1 MKEPIAKQIPHIH
14 EMHGDRR
21 EDPYY
26 WLRERDH
33 EDVTSYLNEEN
44 AYREG
49 LMAPLQTLESTLYD
63 EMVSRIVPD
72 DWSVPVRIDDFWYQ
86 TRFNKGAEYPCFYR
100 REGAEDGP
108 EICVLDV
115 PKLAEGQAFCSVSGI
130 FLSEDHR
137 LMGYGVD
144 FVSRRQYLLRFVDLD
159 TGASLSL
166 EIPNTTGSMAWAKDG
181 QTIFYATKDEVTLRV
196 DKIWRQHLRDGSG
209 PVLVYHERDEAFS
222 CGVSKSK
229 SKDFIVVSSGATD
242 VSEMHTIPADQPAAD
257 PQCFMARQAGH
268 EYSAS
273 HYDGQ
278 WFILSNKEGR
288 DNFALFTAQ
297 DDQRDAWQEIIPHRE
312 HVALESMTLFR
323 DHLVTVE
330 REQGL
335 LSIQIRNHSGSVDH
349 SVDMDES
356 TYTLAT
362 GSNPMADTEVLRFV
376 YTSMTTPSTVYDY
389 NMSTRDRVIKKQ
401 AEIPGGYDA
410 SQYVTKRLWAKGADG
425 RDIPMSYVG
434 PADAQGPI
442 PTLLYGYGS
451 YGITIDPS
459 FSRTRLSL
467 LERGMA
473 FVIAHIR
480 GSEYLG
486 REWYDLGKM
495 EHKQNTFSDFIAC
508 GEFLRQEGLA
518 SELYAMGGSAGGLLM
533 GAVMNQAPQLW
544 DGIIAAVPFVDVL
557 TTMLDESIPLTTGE
571 YNEWGNPNEEVAYRR
586 MKAYS
591 PYDQVVAQ
599 DYPPTLITTGLHDS
613 QVQYWEPAK
622 WIARLRERRTNRAP
636 LMMYCNMDT
645 GHGGASG
652 RYAALKE
659 TAMEYAFILG
669 LKEGLLK

>member
-1 MKEPIAKQIPHIH
+1 MISA
-14 EMHGDRR
+14 
-21 EDPYY
+21 
-26 WLRERDH
+26 
-33 EDVTSYLNEEN
+33 
-44 AYREG
+44 
-49 LMAPLQTLESTLYD
+49 
-63 EMVSRIVPD
+63 
-72 DWSVPVRIDDFWYQ
+72 
-86 TRFNKGAEYPCFYR
+86 
-100 REGAEDGP
+100 
-108 EICVLDV
+108 
-115 PKLAEGQAFCSVSGI
+115 
-130 FLSEDHR
+130 
-137 LMGYGVD
+137 
-144 FVSRRQYLLRFVDLD
+144 
-159 TGASLSL
+159 
-166 EIPNTTGSMAWAKDG
+166 
-181 QTIFYATKDEVTLRV
+181 
-196 DKIWRQHLRDGSG
+196 
-209 PVLVYHERDEAFS
+209 
-222 CGVSKSK
+222 
-229 SKDFIVVSSGATD
+229 GATD
-242 VSEMHTIPADQPAAD
+242 VSEIHTIPADQPNAD

-273 HYDGQ
+273 HHAGQ

-297 DDQRDAWQEIIPHRE
+297 DDQREVWSELIPHRQ
-312 HVALESMTLFR
+312 HVALESMTLFK

-335 LSIQIRNHSGSVDH
+335 LSIQIRHHSGAVDH
-349 SVDMDES
+349 SVQMDEP

-389 NMSTRDRVIKKQ
+389 NMRSKDRVIKKQ

-410 SQYVTKRLWAKGADG
+410 SQYVTKRLWAKAADG

-434 PADAQGPI
+434 PSDAQGPI

-473 FVIAHIR
+473 FVIAHVR

-495 EHKQNTFSDFIAC
+495 EHKQNTFSDFISC

-544 DGIIAAVPFVDVL
+544 DGIIAAVPFVDVV

-571 YNEWGNPNEEVAYRR
+571 YNEWGNPNEEAAYRR

-622 WIARLRERRTNRAP
+622 WIARLRARRTNQAP

-659 TAMEYAFILG
+659 TAMEYAFLLG
-669 LKEGLLK
+669 LKDDLLK

>member
-1 MKEPIAKQIPHIH
+1 MKEPVAQRIPHVH
-14 EMHGDRR
+14 EHHGDCR
-21 EDPYY
+21 DDAYY
-26 WLRERDH
+26 WLRDRDH
-33 EDVTSYLNEEN
+33 EDVTTYLNEEN
-44 AYREG
+44 TYREV
-49 LMAPLQTLESTLYD
+49 LMQPLKPLEDKLYE

-72 DWSVPVRIDDFWYQ
+72 DWSVPVRIDHFWYQ
-86 TRFNKGAEYPCFYR
+86 TRFNHGDEYPCFYR

-108 EICVLDV
+108 ETCVLNV
-115 PKLAEGQAFCSVSGI
+115 PKLAEGQSYCSVSGI
-130 FLSEDHR
+130 FLTEDHHI
-137 LMGYGVD
+137 MGYGVD
-144 FVSRRQYLLRFVDLD
+144 FVSRRQYLLRFVDLR
-159 TGASLSL
+159 TGQKLPL
-166 EIPNTTGSMAWAKDG
+166 EIPNTTGSMAWSKDG
-181 QTIFYATKDEVTLRV
+181 QTVFYATKDEVTLRV
-196 DKIWRQHLRDGSG
+196 DSIWRQHLTDGSD
-209 PVLVYHERDEAFS
+209 PVLVYREKDDAFS

-229 SKDFIVVSSGATD
+229 SKDFIVISTGATD
-242 VSEMHTIPADQPAAD
+242 VSEMHTIPSDQPESA
-257 PQCFMARQAGH
+257 PSCFMKRQAGH

-273 HYDGQ
+273 HHAGKWY
-278 WFILSNKEGR
+278 ILSNKDGR
-288 DNFALFTAQ
+288 ANFALFTAE
-297 DDQRDAWQEIIPHRE
+297 DHQRDHWVELIAHRAE
-312 HVALESMTLFR
+312 VALESMTLFS
-323 DHLVTVE
+323 DYLVTVE

-335 LSIQIRNHSGSVDH
+335 LSIQIRDFRGQIDH
-349 SVDMDES
+349 CVKMDES
-356 TYTLAT
+356 TYMLTT
-362 GSNPMADTEVLRFV
+362 GSNPMHDTEVLRYV

-389 NMSTRDRVIKKQ
+389 NMRTHERTTKKQ

-410 SQYVTKRLWAKGADG
+410 SQYVTKRLWAKAADG

-434 PADAQGPI
+434 PAHAEGPV

-451 YGITIDPS
+451 YGITVDPS

-495 EHKQNTFSDFIAC
+495 EHKQNTFSDFITC
-508 GEFLRQEGLA
+508 GEHLRREGLA
-518 SELYAMGGSAGGLLM
+518 SQLFAMGGSAGGLLM

-544 DGIIAAVPFVDVL
+544 DGIIAAVPFVDVV

-571 YNEWGNPNEEVAYRR
+571 YNEWGNPNEPEAYFR
-586 MKAYS
+586 MKSYS
-591 PYDQVVAQ
+591 PYDQVKAQ

-622 WIARLRERRTNRAP
+622 WIARLRERRTNDAP

-659 TAMEYAFILG
+659 TAMEYAFLIG
-669 LKEGLLK
+669 LRDGLLK